1 MVYLLSLW
9 LTHSSTTAAWRSPS
23 PNLGEEL
30 LLPPSALLHIFLLY
44 YKKVV
49 SLHFNFD
56 VMSLWGKII
65 SYCKRKDCKET
76 TEDAVSKYLIV
87 GLGNVGAEYEGTRHN
102 AGFMV
107 VDALAKEAEARWTLE
122 RHAYRTEI
130 RHKGRTL
137 VLIKPTTYMNLSG
150 KAVKY
155 WLQAEK
161 IELANLMVVVD
172 DLALDPGI
180 IRIKKQGA
188 AGGHNGLADIE
199 ALLGTQNYNRL
210 RVGVGSNFS
219 RGRQVDFVLGQFSAD
234 ELAGVED
241 AVKTAGEAIRCFVTQ
256 GIDRTMNLYNKKGN
270 AHNSGGDKEAKS

>member
-1 MVYLLSLW
+1 
-9 LTHSSTTAAWRSPS
+9 
-23 PNLGEEL
+23 
-30 LLPPSALLHIFLLY
+30 
-44 YKKVV
+44 
-49 SLHFNFD
+49 
-56 VMSLWGKII
+56 MSLIDRII

-76 TEDAVSKYLIV
+76 TEDTVGKYLIV

-107 VDALAKEAEARWTLE
+107 VDALAKEGEARWTLE

-130 RHKGRTL
+130 RHKGRIL

-161 IELANLMVVVD
+161 VELANLMVVVD

-210 RVGVGSNFS
+210 RMGVGSNFS
-219 RGRQVDFVLGQFSAD
+219 RGHQVDFVLGQFSSD
-234 ELAGVED
+234 ELADMEA
-241 AVKTAGEAIRCFVTQ
+241 AVKTAGDAVKCFVTQ

-270 AHNSGGDKEAKS
+270 AHSLTPDPSPKGEGSPAANKKDSIA

>member
-1 MVYLLSLW
+1 
-9 LTHSSTTAAWRSPS
+9 
-23 PNLGEEL
+23 
-30 LLPPSALLHIFLLY
+30 
-44 YKKVV
+44 
-49 SLHFNFD
+49 
-56 VMSLWGKII
+56 MSLLRKII

-76 TEDAVSKYLIV
+76 TNEPVSKFLIV

-107 VDALAKEAEARWTLE
+107 VDALANESDVHWSLE
-122 RHAYRTEI
+122 RHAYRTEM

-161 IELANLMVVVD
+161 IELTNLMVVVD
-172 DLALDPGI
+172 DLALDPGV

-188 AGGHNGLADIE
+188 SGGHNGLADIE

-210 RVGVGSNFS
+210 RVGVGNNFC
-219 RGRQVDFVLGQFSAD
+219 RGHQVDFVLGQFATD
-234 ELAGVED
+234 EQSSVEA
-241 AVKTAGEAIRCFVTQ
+241 AVKEATDAIRCFVTQ

-270 AHNSGGDKEAKS
+270 AHKTEQ

>member
-1 MVYLLSLW
+1 
-9 LTHSSTTAAWRSPS
+9 
-23 PNLGEEL
+23 
-30 LLPPSALLHIFLLY
+30 
-44 YKKVV
+44 
-49 SLHFNFD
+49 
-56 VMSLWGKII
+56 MSLWGKFI
-65 SYCKRKDCKET
+65 SYWKRKDCKET
-76 TEDAVSKYLIV
+76 TEDTVSKFLIV

-107 VDALAKEAEARWTLE
+107 VDALAKAGEARWSLE
-122 RHAYRTEI
+122 RHAYRAEV

-161 IELANLMVVVD
+161 IELPNLMVAVD

-188 AGGHNGLADIE
+188 AGGHNGLMDIE
-199 ALLGTQNYNRL
+199 QHLGTQAYNRL
-210 RVGVGSNFS
+210 RVGVGSDFG
-219 RGRQVDFVLGQFSAD
+219 RGHQVDFVLGQFPPED
-234 ELAGVED
+234 LVRVEAAVDQACD
-241 AVKTAGEAIRCFVTQ
+241 AVRCFVTQ

-270 AHNSGGDKEAKS
+270 AHEEKKAEQ

>member
-1 MVYLLSLW
+1 MYFCTLIFKMMRLFEKILS
-9 LTHSSTTAAWRSPS
+9 
-23 PNLGEEL
+23 
-30 LLPPSALLHIFLLY
+30 F
-44 YKKVV
+44 
-49 SLHFNFD
+49 
-56 VMSLWGKII
+56 
-65 SYCKRKDCKET
+65 CKRKDCKENND
-76 TEDAVSKYLIV
+76 EEVSKYLIV
-87 GLGNVGAEYEGTRHN
+87 GLGNVGSEYEGTRHN

-107 VDALAKEAEARWTLE
+107 VDALAKEAEAKWSLE

-130 RHKGRTL
+130 RHKGRIL

-219 RGRQVDFVLGQFSAD
+219 RGRQVDYVLGQFSAD
-234 ELAGVED
+234 EQAAVEE
-241 AVKTAGEAIRCFVTQ
+241 AVKQAGAAVKCFVTQ

-270 AHNSGGDKEAKS
+270 AHTEAVKEK